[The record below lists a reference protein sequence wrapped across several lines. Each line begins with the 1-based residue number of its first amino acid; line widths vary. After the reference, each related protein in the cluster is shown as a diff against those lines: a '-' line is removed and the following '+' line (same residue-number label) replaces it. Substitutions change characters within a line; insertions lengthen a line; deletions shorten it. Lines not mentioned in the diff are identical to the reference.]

1 MHTLLDANSPMTWTV
16 IVASGIFHGINPAM
30 GWLFA
35 TALAMQRGS
44 RTFLFAALPPLA
56 IGHAASILLI
66 TSSAA
71 ALNAWEPR
79 LRIHEILGA
88 VMIAWAIYHLKYG
101 HRNRVRVGMTVG
113 FFGLTLWSAGMATM
127 HGAGLMLVPTLLPM
141 CSTAVG
147 SNATLLFILSFV
159 TIHTVVC
166 TATTALAAL
175 LAYEVLGLG
184 VLRHGW
190 INFEWLWC
198 GALVATGSTL
208 VIAG

>member
-1 MHTLLDANSPMTWTV
+1 MHTLLDASSPMAWTV

-35 TALAMQRGS
+35 TALGMQRGS

-56 IGHAASILLI
+56 IGHATSIFLI
-66 TSSAA
+66 ASSAA

-79 LRIHEILGA
+79 LRVHEILGGL
-88 VMIAWAIYHLKYG
+88 MIAWAIYHLKYG
-101 HRNRVRVGMTVG
+101 HRHRIRVGMTVG
-113 FFGLTLWSAGMATM
+113 FLGLTSWSAAMATM
-127 HGAGLMLVPTLLPM
+127 HGAGLMLVPALLPL
-141 CSTAVG
+141 CTAAA
-147 SNATLLFILSFV
+147 SSKATLLFIISFV
-159 TIHTVVC
+159 SIHTAVC
-166 TATTALAAL
+166 TTTTALVAL
-175 LAYEVLGLG
+175 LAYEILGLG

-198 GALVATGSTL
+198 GTLVATGLAL